1 MNARQKRL
9 FEESLKKNPNLK
21 MPSEGSQSSGELTDE
36 DMALLKQGVGDKSG
50 RPQNSPTA
58 SGEAAEEA
66 PAEAQT
72 GSVMTYFEEKGFGF
86 LRPDGGG
93 KDIFFHISRLHQ
105 GQATGSCAR
114 HQGRLRSGHGPQR
127 QNRRQQR
134 ADPSGRKRN
143 RPKADSALRLAR
155 LWDVWSAPL
164 GRFDPLLTPFCKG
177 WESTERH

>member
-1 MNARQKRL
+1 LNARQKRL

-21 MPSEGSQSSGELTDE
+21 MPTEGGHPSGELTDE

-50 RPQNSPTA
+50 RPQNSPAA
-58 SGEAAEEA
+58 SGEAAEDA

-105 GQATGSCAR
+105 GQ
-114 HQGRLRSGHGPQR
+114 
-127 QNRRQQR
+127 
-134 ADPSGRKRN
+134 
-143 RPKADSALRLAR
+143 
-155 LWDVWSAPL
+155 
-164 GRFDPLLTPFCKG
+164 
-177 WESTERH
+177 STELVPGAKVSYELGMDRNGKIAASSVRILPPAGTAEAPAQ

>member
-21 MPSEGSQSSGELTDE
+21 MPSETSQSPGELTDE

-50 RPQNSPTA
+50 RPQNAAVA
-58 SGEAAEEA
+58 SGESSEEV
-66 PAEAQT
+66 PTDVQT

-105 GQATGSCAR
+105 GDAT
-114 HQGRLRSGHGPQR
+114 
-127 QNRRQQR
+127 
-134 ADPSGRKRN
+134 
-143 RPKADSALRLAR
+143 ALVPGA
-155 LWDVWSAPL
+155 
-164 GRFDPLLTPFCKG
+164 
-177 WESTERH
+177 

>member
-1 MNARQKRL
+1 LNARQKRL

-21 MPSEGSQSSGELTDE
+21 MPTEGSQSSGELTDE

-50 RPQNSPTA
+50 RPQNSPAA
-58 SGEAAEEA
+58 SAEASEEA

-105 GQATGSCAR
+105 GQAPDLVPGTKVAYELGM
-114 HQGRLRSGHGPQR
+114 
-127 QNRRQQR
+127 
-134 ADPSGRKRN
+134 DRN
-143 RPKADSALRLAR
+143 GKIAASSVRILSAEEKPA
-155 LWDVWSAPL
+155 
-164 GRFDPLLTPFCKG
+164 
-177 WESTERH
+177 ER